1 MAINSSSSNGSCSS
15 SEAVALLMMMICRW
29 LLRNYSLTVGDCV
42 CVRCTSMNMASS
54 WRPVP
59 LRLCSPQ
66 YSTTDGFSRTT
77 STTSLVALTTKVA
90 ADFDVL
96 DELLVQNCCVA
107 RRQWWHDLLDV
118 ILSDWQ
124 LRTAT
129 LSAVLC
135 HSPRILASSTDTS
148 WLVLLQEVAPC
159 GLRGRK

>member
-1 MAINSSSSNGSCSS
+1 MCGQWLLLQQNPPVLNVGCWLMEVACIMAINSSSSNGSCSS
-15 SEAVALLMMMICRW
+15 RLVVVKLWHCQWWRAVDGC
-29 LLRNYSLTVGDCV
+29 VCV

-54 WRPVP
+54 WRRVP

-96 DELLVQNCCVA
+96 DESLVQNCCVA
-107 RRQWWHDLLDV
+107 RRHWWHDLLDV
-118 ILSDWQ
+118 VLSDWQ

-135 HSPRILASSTDTS
+135 H
-148 WLVLLQEVAPC
+148 
-159 GLRGRK
+159 